1 MSSIQYS
8 ILNSNYC
15 AIGSPEPI
23 HLITESLYSSTS
35 IFPNGSM
42 VKKPPALQETWIWSL
57 GQEDSLEEEMA
68 THSSI
73 LAWRIPWTGAWRTTV
88 HGVMKSQTWLCVHM
102 HAHVPTHTHTHTQ
115 SGFLLDV
122 KHRCCWSCINFVL
135 HTGNWV
141 SVLLVWQNPQLH
153 PRLSHWFPKLTL
165 SLCLKDL
172 CRIP

>member
-23 HLITESLYSSTS
+23 HLITENLYSSTS

-73 LAWRIPWTGAWRTTV
+73 LAWRIP
-88 HGVMKSQTWLCVHM
+88 
-102 HAHVPTHTHTHTQ
+102 
-115 SGFLLDV
+115 
-122 KHRCCWSCINFVL
+122 
-135 HTGNWV
+135 
-141 SVLLVWQNPQLH
+141 
-153 PRLSHWFPKLTL
+153 
-165 SLCLKDL
+165 
-172 CRIP
+172 